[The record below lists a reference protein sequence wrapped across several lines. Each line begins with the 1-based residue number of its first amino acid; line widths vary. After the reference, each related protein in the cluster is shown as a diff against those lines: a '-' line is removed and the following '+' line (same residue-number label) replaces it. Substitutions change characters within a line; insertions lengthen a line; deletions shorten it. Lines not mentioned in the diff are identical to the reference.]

1 MLDTFHPNRCLVP
14 QSSGGLTPRALRR
27 YLGSSGAVTS
37 SPRVA
42 CLYVFP
48 LTTILLAKAQFAE
61 SPEDGTQRAG
71 AAFVFGGAK
80 RSESYPPQ
88 STLEFSK
95 ARISVKNHRLR
106 GENWVVLVF
115 PRYGVLLRVRQD
127 RGHHRVRWCK
137 EICPTRSECVAGIVN
152 CCLRLVIRGLP

>member
-1 MLDTFHPNRCLVP
+1 MLDIFLPSRESATPNCGAASP
-14 QSSGGLTPRALRR
+14 APCGGIWEVQEPL
-27 YLGSSGAVTS
+27 TS

-71 AAFVFGGAK
+71 AAFVFIGAK

-88 STLEFSK
+88 TTLEFSK

-106 GENWVVLVF
+106 GEN
-115 PRYGVLLRVRQD
+115 
-127 RGHHRVRWCK
+127 
-137 EICPTRSECVAGIVN
+137 
-152 CCLRLVIRGLP
+152 

>member
-1 MLDTFHPNRCLVP
+1 MLDIFLPSRESATPNCGAASP
-14 QSSGGLTPRALRR
+14 APCGGIWEVQEPL
-27 YLGSSGAVTS
+27 TS

-71 AAFVFGGAK
+71 WHLFLLE
-80 RSESYPPQ
+80 RSEVRVIPPPDDIGVLKSKNLRQ
-88 STLEFSK
+88 KSSTEGGKL
-95 ARISVKNHRLR
+95 IV
-106 GENWVVLVF
+106 VF

-127 RGHHRVRWCK
+127 RGHHRLGWCK